1 MEDSIQEYVPII
13 EEEFKRLGLFYNPHA
28 SGLAL
33 HRVQF
38 HRDTKT
44 FTYQCTEANELF
56 RRIFSISDLADFRY
70 ESIFPY
76 EEGTSRFDW
85 SIVLGHAGEFYS
97 TSYFYCYSTLLNKW
111 IRFLVIGPRR
121 GVALVA
127 AEDITRNMVVSPRP
141 AASEQVE

>member
-44 FTYQCTEANELF
+44 FTYQCTEANE
-56 RRIFSISDLADFRY
+56 
-70 ESIFPY
+70 IFPAGVGI
-76 EEGTSRFDW
+76 EGGL
-85 SIVLGHAGEFYS
+85 LGR
-97 TSYFYCYSTLLNKW
+97 LIKD
-111 IRFLVIGPRR
+111 
-121 GVALVA
+121 A
-127 AEDITRNMVVSPRP
+127 AR
-141 AASEQVE
+141 